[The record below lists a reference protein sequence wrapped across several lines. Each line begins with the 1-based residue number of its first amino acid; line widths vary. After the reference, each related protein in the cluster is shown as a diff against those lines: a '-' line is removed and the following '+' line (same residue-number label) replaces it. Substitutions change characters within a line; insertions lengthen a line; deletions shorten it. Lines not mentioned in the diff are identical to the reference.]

1 MTDTNRH
8 REETTASS
16 DGAAAA
22 TLTMRASVPED
33 GPAVWRLVRGA
44 GVLDINSP
52 YAYTLLLDDFG
63 DTCVIAEEAGGALLG
78 FVLAYRPPRRP
89 HVVFVWQVAVSS
101 AARGRGLGGRMLE
114 ALVRSEGCRGVT
126 HLEATVTPSNE
137 PSRALFRAFGRR
149 QGAEVTVSPRYTA
162 EHFPKEHSH
171 EDDHEPEELFSIG
184 PLDTI
189 HHHTQ
194 DPTS

>member
-1 MTDTNRH
+1 MKDTPPDRDET
-8 REETTASS
+8 REAPG
-16 DGAAAA
+16 DPAAA
-22 TLTMRASVPED
+22 TLIMRPSRPED
-33 GPAVWRLVRGA
+33 GPAVWRLVRET
-44 GVLDINSP
+44 GVLDVNSP

-63 DTCVIAEEAGGALLG
+63 DTCVIAEEAGGTPLG

-89 HVVFVWQVAVSS
+89 HAVFVWQVAVSE

-114 ALVRSEGCRGVT
+114 ALVRLEGCRGVT
-126 HLEATVTPSNE
+126 HLEATVTPSNQ

-162 EHFPKEHSH
+162 EHFPD
-171 EDDHEPEELFSIG
+171 DDHEPEELFSIG
-184 PLDTI
+184 PFDTI